1 MSATSQRE
9 LCSAECFCE
18 HCIPLRV
25 QQLEELSLV
34 QKRYLRSGICSP
46 QSGSL
51 SIAPTLERQQP
62 SQGRPGDISYSTQTR
77 LMWDVPE
84 HVAEL
89 VPNIIDGFETIH
101 MNLEAYAG
109 PRRRRAMHEAMQ
121 QVLHRLSGFG
131 RSVIRNP
138 PPTQKIVIVVI
149 DDAKI
154 CTFNRAAV
162 ADTDPE
168 MCTVCS
174 DDYQNGEE
182 LAILSCLHTFHK
194 KCIEEWICSN
204 YGNPKSNTDFPN
216 VMEVTCANCR
226 SLIRARFRKDGE

>member
-1 MSATSQRE
+1 MR
-9 LCSAECFCE
+9 LN
-18 HCIPLRV
+18 
-25 QQLEELSLV
+25 QLASVENV
-34 QKRYLRSGICSP
+34 
-46 QSGSL
+46 
-51 SIAPTLERQQP
+51 A
-62 SQGRPGDISYSTQTR
+62 GDISYSTQTR